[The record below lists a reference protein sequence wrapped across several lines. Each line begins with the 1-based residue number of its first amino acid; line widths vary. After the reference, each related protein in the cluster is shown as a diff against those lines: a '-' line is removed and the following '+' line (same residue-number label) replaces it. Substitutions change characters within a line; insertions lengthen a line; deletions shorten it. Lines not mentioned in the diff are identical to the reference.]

1 MTIYQILFLKFS
13 DNSYFYLPYIRTY
26 EHRCKQDS
34 TFRIKELNFMSF
46 FKLRMLPVLYCTV
59 SYVFCKNVRKIQNNT
74 RIPIPYH
81 DLKIAK
87 QLDNM

>member
-1 MTIYQILFLKFS
+1 
-13 DNSYFYLPYIRTY
+13 
-26 EHRCKQDS
+26 
-34 TFRIKELNFMSF
+34 MSF